1 MVGWVG
7 VVGGVGRGWEGVG
20 EGGKGWEG
28 VGYSRMKQLNECHYA
43 RLCKLTRATVLSIS
57 HAPWEH
63 VFRPNYS
70 EAYWNLAKLTI
81 ADNY

>member
-1 MVGWVG
+1 M
-7 VVGGVGRGWEGVG
+7 GGGGGRGWKGVGGVG

-63 VFRPNYS
+63 VFSYVQCTWMYCRPL
-70 EAYWNLAKLTI
+70 EITLCHQ
-81 ADNY
+81 